1 MELSLKRHTSQ
12 ISPTLPF
19 SDTRVSGLAFDH
31 SKFFKEIG
39 AGDIGKAYTCK
50 VLDSS
55 TSYYYAMKVVNKKN
69 LALKG
74 NTLFVE
80 FEDSYF
86 SSSSLEVSSHVGIIY
101 IDLKP
106 KNTLIKSVSHIMLTD
121 FDLSLYSYTIPSIR
135 FYLCQVE
142 TLKAANWLFV
152 VESVK
157 IRSSSTV
164 DTHKYIS
171 PEMAKDKSHGNK
183 MD

>member
-74 NTLFVE
+74 N
-80 FEDSYF
+80 
-86 SSSSLEVSSHVGIIY
+86 
-101 IDLKP
+101 
-106 KNTLIKSVSHIMLTD
+106 
-121 FDLSLYSYTIPSIR
+121 R